1 MKAECI
7 YCKHRLS
14 MNKSGCTTQ
23 LGRHAGGCTA
33 KMNKLRETVASVQN
47 FEYNQS
53 KVREAFAHMVIVHEL
68 PFNVAEYELFN
79 NFARTLTPHWQKISR
94 FTLKKDCITTFE
106 LEKKKLKEE
115 LKHVDRISVTTD
127 LWKSDQTVS
136 YMVITRRYVDSN
148 WNLQKRTL
156 NFCDVPPPHTG
167 LIMSDVL
174 HKCFVEWGIE
184 KKVWTITMDNAT
196 NNDAAVRLLKE
207 NLSYSHNLPLGG
219 DIFHVRCCAHIL
231 NILVKYGLSAIEDA
245 ISKVRESVKHIIASE
260 TRINMFSEIAKQL
273 HLSNKKLVLDCC
285 TRWNATYFMLSAA
298 LEFKD
303 VFPRYQLRDSLY
315 KSLPSEEE
323 WKKVSVV
330 CSFLEDFHIA
340 TELISGSEYLTANLF
355 LPELVH
361 IKKLLKVD
369 EVVTRVGEETKEPN
383 ETFMQEMVKKM
394 KKRFDKYWGSCNLL
408 ISMAAALDPRNKM
421 KYIEWCAR
429 NVYSEV
435 EGIELKVTV
444 RGKLY
449 SLYNEYV
456 EAYKKTSIVGNS
468 IDDQV
473 ESLPSSSGTK
483 GKGKRLRS
491 DYEIY
496 MQSVDSI
503 DEIKSELDLYFEE
516 GVVVWKEETDFDELI
531 LCKCY
536 FVPRIGCELI
546 MVSREKLK

>member
-1 MKAECI
+1 MSSTDPLLESNPERATSPLLESTPAPPFEKGNDDERMDGCEPKEDATDAPFTAKRRKKTSKVWEDFKTIVDRGVMQAECI

-14 MNKSGCTTQ
+14 MNKLGCTTH

-33 KMNKLRETVASVQN
+33 KMNKLRGQKKISLALATAETVASVQN
-47 FEYNQS
+47 FKYNQS
-53 KVREAFAHMVIVHEL
+53 NVREAFAHMVIVHEL

-115 LKHVDRISVTTD
+115 LKHVDRISVTTN

-136 YMVITRRYVDSN
+136 YMVITGHYVDSN

-167 LIMSDVL
+167 LIM
-174 HKCFVEWGIE
+174 
-184 KKVWTITMDNAT
+184 T
-196 NNDAAVRLLKE
+196 
-207 NLSYSHNLPLGG
+207 
-219 DIFHVRCCAHIL
+219 
-231 NILVKYGLSAIEDA
+231 
-245 ISKVRESVKHIIASE
+245 
-260 TRINMFSEIAKQL
+260 
-273 HLSNKKLVLDCC
+273 
-285 TRWNATYFMLSAA
+285 A
-298 LEFKD
+298 LEFTD

-340 TELISGSEYLTANLF
+340 TELISGSEYPIANIF

-369 EVVTRVGEETKEPN
+369 EVVTRVGEETEEPN

-408 ISMAAALDPRNKM
+408 ISMAATLDPRNKM

-483 GKGKRLRS
+483 GK
-491 DYEIY
+491 
-496 MQSVDSI
+496 
-503 DEIKSELDLYFEE
+503 
-516 GVVVWKEETDFDELI
+516 
-531 LCKCY
+531 
-536 FVPRIGCELI
+536 
-546 MVSREKLK
+546 